1 MRKSCVVV
9 LQYQKAKFGVYTF
22 EKSVC
27 TGWPERVQC
36 TFLDRCVLCVIYVYI
51 QLKEEEILDTC
62 GDRAGWP
69 EFHARLLLIRCLFS
83 GGHVAEKEIVHTSGG
98 RERAGWP
105 DVCIEERC
113 RNSLYI

>member
-1 MRKSCVVV
+1 M
-9 LQYQKAKFGVYTF
+9 
-22 EKSVC
+22 
-27 TGWPERVQC
+27 QC

-113 RNSLYI
+113 TSCMLVAHKEREKI